1 MEQYI
6 NEGVPTEE
14 VRTTEVQVSLPRAYA
29 YAMVAAASVPVV
41 EEREELEGAT
51 GTTEGGASK
60 MGHHPFLVGSVVLL
74 GVAVQGF
81 L

>member
-1 MEQYI
+1 M
-6 NEGVPTEE
+6 PTEE
-14 VRTTEVQVSLPRAYA
+14 VRTTEVQVSLPQA
-29 YAMVAAASVPVV
+29 YAMAAAASVPVV